1 MRPRTALPLATL
13 LLAACGGSHS
23 DAPKAP
29 GLTSSSAAAVASSVV
44 SVESTAQASPSGL
57 PMWVPLDK
65 TGDGATAYGMQTP
78 FSLPA
83 CTTITTTGPDA
94 QGFTHQT
101 WTFTNCMEGDE
112 TLNGSIEV
120 VWKQYDYQI
129 TFNHLV
135 KSEDGGQEV
144 LTVDGTR
151 HVVIDPVAKQ
161 ATLTVTGFSITHTEA
176 DEPSENRSF
185 TYSAA
190 YTSDWATAG
199 QFKLWGTFTL
209 QTDADPTLTGTIAQ
223 GTALTWTV
231 GCCKPTSGTLSLA
244 QNGKTADILFGLPCG
259 TVTITVSGQP
269 SVTKRLRGCH

>member
-1 MRPRTALPLATL
+1 MRLRTTLPIVPL
-13 LLAACGGSHS
+13 LLAGCGGSHS
-23 DAPKAP
+23 DPAVPT
-29 GLTSSSAAAVASSVV
+29 GLTPTTAGTAAATVLAA
-44 SVESTAQASPSGL
+44 ESTAQASPTGL

-65 TGDGATAYGMQTP
+65 TGEGTAFGLQTP
-78 FSLPA
+78 FTLPA
-83 CTTITTTGPDA
+83 CASITTTGPDA

-120 VWKQYDYQI
+120 TWKQYDYQI
-129 TFNHLV
+129 TFHHLV
-135 KSEDGGQEV
+135 KSEDGGQETF
-144 LTVDGTR
+144 TVDGTR

-161 ATLTVTGFSITHTEA
+161 ATLTVTGFSLSHTEA

-209 QTDADPTLTGTIAQ
+209 QANADPALTGTIAQ
-223 GTALTWTV
+223 GTALTWTA
-231 GCCKPTSGTLSLA
+231 GCCRPTSGLLALA
-244 QNGKTADILFGLPCG
+244 QAGKTAEVQFGLPCG
-259 TVTITVSGQP
+259 TITVTVSGQP
-269 SVTKRLRGCH
+269 AITRRLRGCH